1 MKRSVLALAAVTALA
16 ASTPGNLKAAENFG
30 GDLDFLRK
38 HTDVVVLSD
47 KSGNAQVAVA
57 PTWQG
62 RVMTSTA
69 GGIKG
74 TSFGWVNRDLIA
86 TGKPVPHFN
95 PFGGEDRFWLG
106 PEGGQFSIF
115 FAKGVPFD
123 LEHWF
128 TPASLD
134 TEPFEIASKTA
145 DSVVCRRTIALT
157 NYSGTSYNLEVNREV
172 RLVDAGST
180 LTKLGIQLPS
190 KIKSVAF
197 ESANTIKNTGKQA
210 WTKET
215 GLLSMWILGMFN
227 ASPNAIVVV
236 PFEKGPESERGPIV
250 NDTYFGKVPA
260 DRLVVKD
267 GVMFFCADADYRSKI
282 GLSPKRT
289 KPLLGSY
296 DASSRTLTLVEFTF
310 TPGVSDYVNSMW
322 ELQKNPFGGDV
333 LNSYNDGPQKS
344 GSRMGKFFELESS
357 SPALALQPGATA
369 SHVHRTLHLQGSE
382 KDLDPIA
389 RAALG
394 VSLKEIKTAF
404 KK

>member
-1 MKRSVLALAAVTALA
+1 MKRSVLTLAAATAIA
-16 ASTPGNLKAAENFG
+16 AATPIHGAEQFG

-57 PTWQG
+57 PNWQG

-69 GGIKG
+69 GGAKG
-74 TSFGWVNRDLIA
+74 TSFGWLNRELIA
-86 TGKPVPHFN
+86 SGKAKPHFN

-123 LEHWF
+123 LEHWY

-134 TEPFEIASKTA
+134 TEPFEVVSKTA
-145 DSVVCRRTIALT
+145 DSVVCHRSIALN
-157 NYSGTSYNLEVNREV
+157 NYSGTSFNLDVNREV
-172 RLVDAGST
+172 RLVDPSTT
-180 LTKLGIQLPS
+180 LTKLGIKLAS
-190 KIKSVAF
+190 AIKTVGF
-197 ESANTIKNTGKQA
+197 ESVNTIKNTGKQA
-210 WTKET
+210 WAKDT

-227 ASPNAIVVV
+227 ASPDAIVVV

-267 GVMFFCADADYRSKI
+267 GVMFFCADAEYRSKI
-282 GLSPKRT
+282 GLSPRRT

-310 TPGVSDYVNSMW
+310 PSGVVDYVNSMW

-333 LNSYNDGPQKS
+333 LNSYNDGPQKPS

-369 SHVHRTLHLQGSE
+369 SHVHRTIHLQGSE